1 MKILVIFAS
10 HRIGGK
16 NKEIENAMKE
26 YDNYFEFDFV
36 HLANNKVESCIS
48 CHSCGKVGHCILPET
63 ENDKFQ
69 GIFDKMILSDVIF
82 IISPVYA
89 SIPSR
94 LTALFER
101 LTSVLFDTG
110 VINSEENPLLN
121 KKTAIF
127 SYCSSGICDDSAI
140 KLLFDRFVMKNYR
153 FDYTTYNYLNQ
164 ETNTKEKYNDITDYV
179 IDTLKKLM

>member
-16 NKEIENAMKE
+16 NEEIEMAMRQYEKIF
-26 YDNYFEFDFV
+26 DFDFV
-36 HLANNKVESCIS
+36 HLANNKVESCTS
-48 CHSCGKVGHCILPET
+48 CHICGTVGHCILPAS

-69 GIFDKMILSDVIF
+69 EIFDKMVLSDAIF

-110 VINSEENPLLN
+110 LINSDKNPLLN
-121 KKTAIF
+121 KKVAVF
-127 SYCSSGICDDSAI
+127 SYCSCGICDDSAI
-140 KLLFDRFVMKNYR
+140 KLLFDKFVMKDYR
-153 FDYTTYNYLNQ
+153 FDYTTYKYLNQ
-164 ETNTKEKYNDITDYV
+164 VDNPKEKYRDITDYV
-179 IDTLKKLM
+179 VDTLSLLV